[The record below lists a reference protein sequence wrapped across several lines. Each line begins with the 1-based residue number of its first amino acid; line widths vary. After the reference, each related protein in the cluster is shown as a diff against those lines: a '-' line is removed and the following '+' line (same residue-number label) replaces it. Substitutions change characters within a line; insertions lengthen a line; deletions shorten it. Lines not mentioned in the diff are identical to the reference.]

1 MPKGIPNPKPPTGAQ
16 SNTAVM
22 DEPEAESPVTSA
34 TAKAITPPMVARSIP
49 VASMPGKAI
58 KVTEYGYDFQN
69 IHIAND
75 VPVHVLAQAFVAR
88 LGEGESASKASEKFF
103 EAQSFINLFASS
115 KSKQRV
121 RVLNG
126 VVQYGAESFPVPL
139 ISPEVILRV
148 IDDRWT
154 NDRNVRSFFAGTKE
168 VNYAKSKKSIKETY
182 ALL

>member
-1 MPKGIPNPKPPTGAQ
+1 MPRGIPNPKPEDGQ
-16 SNTAVM
+16 SNAAVL
-22 DEPEAESPVTSA
+22 DDPEVLTTETPV
-34 TAKAITPPMVARSIP
+34 KAITPTPPIVARSIP

-69 IHIAND
+69 IHIPAE
-75 VPVHVLAQAFVAR
+75 VPVHVLAHAFVAR
-88 LGEGESASKASEKFF
+88 LGEGENASKASEKFF

-139 ISPEVILRV
+139 ISPEVILRI

-154 NDRNVRSFFAGTKE
+154 SDRSVRSFFAGTKE
-168 VNYAKSKKSIKETY
+168 VNYAKSKKSIKDTY